1 MMSAK
6 GRRTD
11 KPSDQLRKIIERAGI
26 TRYELAKRTGVQQ
39 SALSRFMA
47 GSVGLTLDSIDR
59 MAPVLGLKITGKALR
74 VNRRSIW
81 D

>member
-6 GRRTD
+6 GRRAD

-59 MAPVLGLKITGKALR
+59 MAPVLGLKITGKRAR
-74 VNRRSIW
+74 AKKG
-81 D
+81 

>member
-6 GRRTD
+6 GRRAD

-47 GSVGLTLDSIDR
+47 GSVGLTLESIDR
-59 MAPVLGLKITGKALR
+59 MAPVLRLKITGKRAR
-74 VNRRSIW
+74 AKKG
-81 D
+81 